1 MSNRDYGLFILAV
14 GVVAIFAAGIWFG
27 FREPIMQDLPAAIV
41 NAPPTGAGG
50 NAPPTGAGE
59 AFHYY
64 PSQYQ
69 NQATEPSA
77 HIEAY

>member
-1 MSNRDYGLFILAV
+1 MSNRDYGLFILSV

-41 NAPPTGAGG
+41 NAPPTGAG
-50 NAPPTGAGE
+50 E